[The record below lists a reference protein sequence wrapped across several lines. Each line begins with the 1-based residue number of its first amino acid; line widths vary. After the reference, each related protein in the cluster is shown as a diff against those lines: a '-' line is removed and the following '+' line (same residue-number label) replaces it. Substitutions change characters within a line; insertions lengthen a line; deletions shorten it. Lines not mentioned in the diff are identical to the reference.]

1 MEVGP
6 SEPDAP
12 ASTAGIPAIGE
23 VFAQKYRLERS
34 LGRGAMGVIF
44 AAEHVSLRQRV
55 AVKFLLPR
63 AMTLPGASARFLREA
78 RAAAAIRSEHVA
90 RVIDVGTADLG
101 VPYLVMEYL
110 RGRDLQRELEARGP
124 LPVSEAVDYVIQ
136 GCEAI
141 AEAHARGIVHRDLK
155 PGNLFLTTGA
165 TGAPIVKV
173 LDFGLS
179 KSAAAEDDGKLTASE
194 VMLGSPCYMSPEQVR
209 CSKDVDARTDIWSL
223 GVILY
228 QLLTARFP
236 FEVSRISALFVAIAM
251 QAPTPP
257 RVHRMDLPARL
268 EDIILRCLEKE
279 PEVRVQTVADLAREL
294 APFGTEHSARALAQI
309 EAIARGKAFPSSR
322 PLGPSG
328 DGVAS
333 TLPAAANDGPGASST
348 LPDADRGA
356 GAGAGPC
363 STALAPGGDHVT
375 TLPSQGAAAAT
386 SSGADAPSSE
396 RRTLP
401 IVAVAERPTL
411 TLARSNGPTTPAQ
424 DSRPTLKM
432 ARNDRSSPGGSSEDG
447 PTLTMPRSD
456 GLALMLA
463 QGSGSVVATAQGSNA
478 ALKMAQDVGPAPA
491 TAQDSGAALKTAQD
505 SGIALKT
512 APEDGPTL
520 TMAREDGPT
529 PTPTMAREEG
539 PTLTMAREDGPTPT
553 PTMVREDGP
562 TLKTAPEEGPTLTMA
577 REDGPTLM
585 MARDDS
591 PTLTMARDDSPTLT
605 MARKRGASPR
615 RFDAS
620 KRAVPLIEPDGKE
633 SAGSPY
639 DGTERRRDRWR
650 TRAFR
655 WRRNAGAWIA
665 VAAVLLAAVALG
677 AARWTGNADAPVAA
691 RSPAGQDAPMTLAS
705 KAGPAPFG
713 TPAPSDVEHAPAP
726 EAPSQTADPAVADS
740 PSAVDAAATAPDPA
754 ALPEHRSPGGRPP
767 KVRRP
772 GTLAPSRSGPVSPER
787 AVNGGGAEDVYEGLE
802 PIRDKR

>member
-90 RVIDVGTADLG
+90 RVIDVGTGDLG

-110 RGRDLQRELEARGP
+110 RGRDLQREIEARGP

-194 VMLGSPCYMSPEQVR
+194 MMLGSPCYMSPEQVR

-279 PEVRVQTVADLAREL
+279 PELRVQTVAHLAREL
-294 APFGTEHSARALAQI
+294 APFGSEHSARALAQI

-348 LPDADRGA
+348 LPDAPDAEKGA

-386 SSGADAPSSE
+386 SSSADAPSSE

-401 IVAVAERPTL
+401 LVAVAERPTL
-411 TLARSNGPTTPAQ
+411 ALARSSGPTTPAQ

-432 ARNDRSSPGGSSEDG
+432 VRNDRSSHGGSAEDG

-456 GLALMLA
+456 GLALKMA
-463 QGSGSVVATAQGSNA
+463 QGSGSVLATAQGSGA
-478 ALKMAQDVGPAPA
+478 ALKMAEDIGPAPA

-505 SGIALKT
+505 SGIALKA

-520 TMAREDGPT
+520 TMARD
-529 PTPTMAREEG
+529 EG
-539 PTLTMAREDGPTPT
+539 PTLTMAREEGPTSA
-553 PTMVREDGP
+553 MAG
-562 TLKTAPEEGPTLTMA
+562 EEGPTLTMA
-577 REDGPTLM
+577 REDGPTL
-585 MARDDS
+585 
-591 PTLTMARDDSPTLT
+591 T
-605 MARKRGASPR
+605 MARKRGAPPQQLG
-615 RFDAS
+615 AG
-620 KRAVPLIEPDGKE
+620 KRAVPLTQPDGQPDGKE
-633 SAGSPY
+633 IAWSRRE
-639 DGTERRRDRWR
+639 GTERRRERWR
-650 TRAFR
+650 SRAFR

-665 VAAVLLAAVALG
+665 AAATLLAAVALA
-677 AARWTGNADAPVAA
+677 AARWSASSSAPVAA
-691 RSPAGQDAPMTLAS
+691 RSPAGQDAPMTLAGT
-705 KAGPAPFG
+705 AGPAPFG
-713 TPAPSDVEHAPAP
+713 TPAPSGVAPAP
-726 EAPSQTADPAVADS
+726 EAPSQPADPAGADA
-740 PSAVDAAATAPDPA
+740 PSAVDAAATTPEPA
-754 ALPEHRSPGGRPP
+754 AVPEHRPQGVRPP
-767 KVRRP
+767 KVRRRP
-772 GTLAPSRSGPVSPER
+772 GTLAPSRSRTVSPER
-787 AVNGGGAEDVYEGLE
+787 DVYGGGAEDVYEDLE
-802 PIRDKR
+802 TIRDKR

>member
-63 AMTLPGASARFLREA
+63 AMTLPGANARFLREA

-110 RGRDLQRELEARGP
+110 RGRDLQREIEARGP

-194 VMLGSPCYMSPEQVR
+194 MMLGSPCYMSPEQVR

-257 RVHRMDLPARL
+257 RVHRMDLPARI

-279 PEVRVQTVADLAREL
+279 PELRVQTVADLAREL
-294 APFGTEHSARALAQI
+294 APFGSEHSARALAQI

-322 PLGPSG
+322 PVGPAG

-348 LPDADRGA
+348 LPDADKAA

-363 STALAPGGDHVT
+363 STALSPGGDHVT

-386 SSGADAPSSE
+386 SSSADAPSSE

-401 IVAVAERPTL
+401 LVAVAERPSL
-411 TLARSNGPTTPAQ
+411 ALARSGGPTTPAQ

-432 ARNDRSSPGGSSEDG
+432 VRSDRSSPGGSSEDG
-447 PTLTMPRSD
+447 PTLTMSRSD
-456 GLALMLA
+456 GLALKMA
-463 QGSGSVVATAQGSNA
+463 QGSGSVLATAQGGGA
-478 ALKMAQDVGPAPA
+478 ALKMAQDIDPAPA

-529 PTPTMAREEG
+529 PAPTTAREDGPTPTPTTAREEG
-539 PTLTMAREDGPTPT
+539 PTLTMAREDGPTL
-553 PTMVREDGP
+553 TMARED
-562 TLKTAPEEGPTLTMA
+562 GPTLTMA
-577 REDGPTLM
+577 REDGPTL
-585 MARDDS
+585 
-591 PTLTMARDDSPTLT
+591 TMACEDGPTLT
-605 MARKRGASPR
+605 MARKREAPPRQLGAG
-615 RFDAS
+615 
-620 KRAVPLIEPDGKE
+620 KRAVPLTQPDGKE
-633 SAGSPY
+633 IAWSPRE
-639 DGTERRRDRWR
+639 GTERRRDRWSS
-650 TRAFR
+650 RAFL

-665 VAAVLLAAVALG
+665 AAATLLAAVAIG
-677 AARWTGNADAPVAA
+677 AARWTASSSAPVATT
-691 RSPAGQDAPMTLAS
+691 SPAGQDAPTTLAS
-705 KAGPAPFG
+705 TAGPAPFD
-713 TPAPSDVEHAPAP
+713 TPAPSGVAPAP
-726 EAPSQTADPAVADS
+726 EAPSQPADPAGADS
-740 PSAVDAAATAPDPA
+740 PSAVDAPATTPDPA
-754 ALPEHRSPGGRPP
+754 AVSEHRPQGVRPP
-767 KVRRP
+767 KLRRP
-772 GTLAPSRSGPVSPER
+772 GTLRSRTVSPER
-787 AVNGGGAEDVYEGLE
+787 DVYGGGAEDVYEGLE
-802 PIRDKR
+802 PLRDRR

>member
-90 RVIDVGTADLG
+90 RVIDVGTGDLG

-110 RGRDLQRELEARGP
+110 RGRDLQREIEARGP

-194 VMLGSPCYMSPEQVR
+194 MMLGSPCYMSPEQVR

-236 FEVSRISALFVAIAM
+236 FEVSRISALFVAIAT

-257 RVHRMDLPARL
+257 RVHRMDLPARI

-279 PEVRVQTVADLAREL
+279 PELRVQTVADLAREI
-294 APFGTEHSARALAQI
+294 APFGSEHSARALAQI

-333 TLPAAANDGPGASST
+333 TLPAAANDGRGASST
-348 LPDADRGA
+348 LPDADKGA

-363 STALAPGGDHVT
+363 STALSPGGDHVT

-386 SSGADAPSSE
+386 ATSSSADAPSSE

-401 IVAVAERPTL
+401 LVAVAERPTL
-411 TLARSNGPTTPAQ
+411 ALARSSGPTTPAQ

-432 ARNDRSSPGGSSEDG
+432 VRNDRSSHGGSAEDG

-456 GLALMLA
+456 GLALKMA
-463 QGSGSVVATAQGSNA
+463 QGSGSVLATAQGGGA
-478 ALKMAQDVGPAPA
+478 ALKMEQDIGPAPA

-520 TMAREDGPT
+520 TMAREEGPT
-529 PTPTMAREEG
+529 LTMAREEG
-539 PTLTMAREDGPTPT
+539 PTLTMAG
-553 PTMVREDGP
+553 
-562 TLKTAPEEGPTLTMA
+562 EEGPTLTMA
-577 REDGPTLM
+577 GEEG
-585 MARDDS
+585 

-605 MARKRGASPR
+605 MARKRGAPPQQLG
-615 RFDAS
+615 AG
-620 KRAVPLIEPDGKE
+620 KRAVPLTQPDGQE
-633 SAGSPY
+633 IAWSPRE
-639 DGTERRRDRWR
+639 GTERRRERWR
-650 TRAFR
+650 SHAFR

-665 VAAVLLAAVALG
+665 AAATLLAAVALG
-677 AARWTGNADAPVAA
+677 AARWTASSSAPVAA

-705 KAGPAPFG
+705 TTGPAPFG
-713 TPAPSDVEHAPAP
+713 MPAPSGVAPAP
-726 EAPSQTADPAVADS
+726 EAPSHPADPAGADS
-740 PSAVDAAATAPDPA
+740 PSAVDAAATTPDPA
-754 ALPEHRSPGGRPP
+754 AVPEHRPQGVRPP

-772 GTLAPSRSGPVSPER
+772 GTLAPSRSGAVSPER
-787 AVNGGGAEDVYEGLE
+787 DVYGGGAEDVYEDLE
-802 PIRDKR
+802 TIRDKR

>member
-34 LGRGAMGVIF
+34 LGQGAMGVIF

-110 RGRDLQRELEARGP
+110 RGRDLQREIEARGP

-165 TGAPIVKV
+165 TGAPIIKV

-194 VMLGSPCYMSPEQVR
+194 MMLGSPCYMSPEQVR

-257 RVHRMDLPARL
+257 RVHRMELPARL

-294 APFGTEHSARALAQI
+294 APFGSEHSARALAQI
-309 EAIARGKAFPSSR
+309 AAIARGKAFPSSR
-322 PLGPSG
+322 PVGPSG
-328 DGVAS
+328 DGVPS

-348 LPDADRGA
+348 LPDADKGA
-356 GAGAGPC
+356 GAEAGPC
-363 STALAPGGDHVT
+363 STALSPAGDHVT
-375 TLPSQGAAAAT
+375 TLPSQGASAGT
-386 SSGADAPSSE
+386 SSSADAPSSE

-401 IVAVAERPTL
+401 LVAVAERPSL
-411 TLARSNGPTTPAQ
+411 ALARSSGPTTPVQ

-432 ARNDRSSPGGSSEDG
+432 VRNDRSSPGGSSEDG
-447 PTLTMPRSD
+447 PTLTMSRSD
-456 GLALMLA
+456 GLALKMA
-463 QGSGSVVATAQGSNA
+463 QGSGSVLATAQGGGA
-478 ALKMAQDVGPAPA
+478 ALKMAQDSGIAPATAQDSGIAPA
-491 TAQDSGAALKTAQD
+491 TAQDSGAALNTAQD
-505 SGIALKT
+505 SGIALKM

-520 TMAREDGPT
+520 MMAREEGST

-539 PTLTMAREDGPTPT
+539 PTLTMAREDGPTL
-553 PTMVREDGP
+553 MMAREEGP
-562 TLKTAPEEGPTLTMA
+562 TLTLVREEGPTLTMAREEGPTLTMA
-577 REDGPTLM
+577 REDV
-585 MARDDS
+585 
-591 PTLTMARDDSPTLT
+591 PTLT
-605 MARKRGASPR
+605 MARKRRALPR
-615 RFDAS
+615 QLDAGM
-620 KRAVPLIEPDGKE
+620 RAVPLTEPDGKE
-633 SAGSPY
+633 SAGSPH
-639 DGTERRRDRWR
+639 DVTERRRDRSR

-655 WRRNAGAWIA
+655 WRRSAGAWIA
-665 VAAVLLAAVALG
+665 AAAVLLAAVALG
-677 AARWTGNADAPVAA
+677 AARWTGSSDVPVAA
-691 RSPAGQDAPMTLAS
+691 SSPSGQDAPMTLAS
-705 KAGPAPFG
+705 TTGPAPFS
-713 TPAPSDVEHAPAP
+713 TPVPAPSDVARA
-726 EAPSQTADPAVADS
+726 
-740 PSAVDAAATAPDPA
+740 PA
-754 ALPEHRSPGGRPP
+754 ALPHPAVAETPSTWAGDTAATTPDAGAVPERRPQVVRPP

-772 GTLAPSRSGPVSPER
+772 GTLAPSHSGIVSPQGD
-787 AVNGGGAEDVYEGLE
+787 VYGGGAEGVSEGLE
-802 PIRDKR
+802 PIRDTR

>member
-6 SEPDAP
+6 SEPEAP

-101 VPYLVMEYL
+101 IPYLVMEYL
-110 RGRDLQRELEARGP
+110 RGRDLQREIEARGP

-155 PGNLFLTTGA
+155 PGNLFLTTGG

-194 VMLGSPCYMSPEQVR
+194 MMLGSPCYMSPEQVR

-322 PLGPSG
+322 PLGLSG

-333 TLPAAANDGPGASST
+333 TLRAAANDGPGASST
-348 LPDADRGA
+348 LPDAGKGV

-375 TLPSQGAAAAT
+375 TLPSEGAAAAT
-386 SSGADAPSSE
+386 ASSADAPSSE

-401 IVAVAERPTL
+401 LVAVAERPTL
-411 TLARSNGPTTPAQ
+411 ALARSSGPTTPAQ

-432 ARNDRSSPGGSSEDG
+432 VRNDRSSHGGSSEDG

-456 GLALMLA
+456 GLALKMA
-463 QGSGSVVATAQGSNA
+463 QGSGSVLATAQGSGA
-478 ALKMAQDVGPAPA
+478 ALKMAEDCGIAPA

-505 SGIALKT
+505 SGIALKS
-512 APEDGPTL
+512 APEEGPTL
-520 TMAREDGPT
+520 TMAREEEPTPAPTTAREEGPT
-529 PTPTMAREEG
+529 LTMAREEG
-539 PTLTMAREDGPTPT
+539 PTLTMARE
-553 PTMVREDGP
+553 EGP
-562 TLKTAPEEGPTLTMA
+562 TLTMAREEGPTLTMA
-577 REDGPTLM
+577 REEG
-585 MARDDS
+585 
-591 PTLTMARDDSPTLT
+591 PTLTMAREEGPTLTMAREEGPTLT
-605 MARKRGASPR
+605 MARKRGAPPR
-615 RFDAS
+615 QLGAGQ
-620 KRAVPLIEPDGKE
+620 RAVPLTQPDGKVI
-633 SAGSPY
+633 AWSPRE
-639 DGTERRRDRWR
+639 GTERRRDRWR
-650 TRAFR
+650 SRAFL

-665 VAAVLLAAVALG
+665 ATATLLAAVAFG
-677 AARWTGNADAPVAA
+677 AARWTANSNAPVAA
-691 RSPAGQDAPMTLAS
+691 RSPADQDAPMTLPSTAV
-705 KAGPAPFG
+705 PAPFG
-713 TPAPSDVEHAPAP
+713 TPAPSGVTPAL
-726 EAPSQTADPAVADS
+726 EAPSHPADPAMADS
-740 PSAVDAAATAPDPA
+740 PSAVDAATATPDPEVV
-754 ALPEHRSPGGRPP
+754 PEHHRPVARPP
-767 KVRRP
+767 RVRRP
-772 GTLAPSRSGPVSPER
+772 RTLAPSRSDNVSPER
-787 AVNGGGAEDVYEGLE
+787 DVHGGGAEDVYEGLE
-802 PIRDKR
+802 IIRDRR

>member
-6 SEPDAP
+6 SEPEAP

-110 RGRDLQRELEARGP
+110 RGRDLQREIEARGP

-194 VMLGSPCYMSPEQVR
+194 MMLGSPCYMSPEQVR

-257 RVHRMDLPARL
+257 RVHRMDLPARI

-279 PEVRVQTVADLAREL
+279 PELRVQTVADLAREL
-294 APFGTEHSARALAQI
+294 APFGSEHSARALAQI

-322 PLGPSG
+322 PVGPSG

-348 LPDADRGA
+348 LPDADKGA

-363 STALAPGGDHVT
+363 STALSPGGDHVT
-375 TLPSQGAAAAT
+375 TLPSPGAAAAT
-386 SSGADAPSSE
+386 SSSADAPSSE

-401 IVAVAERPTL
+401 LVAVAERPSL
-411 TLARSNGPTTPAQ
+411 ALARSGGPTTPAQ

-432 ARNDRSSPGGSSEDG
+432 VRSDRSSPGGSSEDG
-447 PTLTMPRSD
+447 PTLTMSRSD
-456 GLALMLA
+456 GLALKMA
-463 QGSGSVVATAQGSNA
+463 QGGGSVLATAQGGGA
-478 ALKMAQDVGPAPA
+478 ALKMAQDIGPAPA

-529 PTPTMAREEG
+529 PTPTTAREEGPTLTMAREEGPTLTMAREEG
-539 PTLTMAREDGPTPT
+539 PTLTMAREDG
-553 PTMVREDGP
+553 
-562 TLKTAPEEGPTLTMA
+562 
-577 REDGPTLM
+577 
-585 MARDDS
+585 

-605 MARKRGASPR
+605 MARKRGAPLQQLG
-615 RFDAS
+615 AG
-620 KRAVPLIEPDGKE
+620 KRAVPLTQPDEKE
-633 SAGSPY
+633 IAWSPRE
-639 DGTERRRDRWR
+639 GTERRRDRWR
-650 TRAFR
+650 SRAFL
-655 WRRNAGAWIA
+655 WRRNAGAWI
-665 VAAVLLAAVALG
+665 VAAATLLAAVALG
-677 AARWTGNADAPVAA
+677 AARWTASSSAPVAA

-705 KAGPAPFG
+705 TAGPAPFD
-713 TPAPSDVEHAPAP
+713 TPAPSGVAPAP
-726 EAPSQTADPAVADS
+726 EAPSQPADPAGADS
-740 PSAVDAAATAPDPA
+740 PSAVDAPATTPDPA
-754 ALPEHRSPGGRPP
+754 AVSEHRPQGVRPP

-772 GTLAPSRSGPVSPER
+772 GTLRSRTVSPER
-787 AVNGGGAEDVYEGLE
+787 DVYGGGAEDVYESLE
-802 PIRDKR
+802 TIRDKR

>member
-90 RVIDVGTADLG
+90 RVIDVGTADRG

-110 RGRDLQRELEARGP
+110 RGRDLQREIEARGP

-179 KSAAAEDDGKLTASE
+179 KSAGAEDDGKLTASE
-194 VMLGSPCYMSPEQVR
+194 MMLGSPCYMSPEQVR
-209 CSKDVDARTDIWSL
+209 CSKDVDERTDIWSL

-257 RVHRMDLPARL
+257 RVHRMELPARL
-268 EDIILRCLEKE
+268 EDLILRCLEKE

-348 LPDADRGA
+348 LPDADKGA

-386 SSGADAPSSE
+386 SSSADASSSGE

-401 IVAVAERPTL
+401 LVAAGERPTL
-411 TLARSNGPTTPAQ
+411 ALARSTGPTTPAQ
-424 DSRPTLKM
+424 DSRPTLRM

-456 GLALMLA
+456 ILALTMA
-463 QGSGSVVATAQGSNA
+463 QGSGSVLATPQGSGA
-478 ALKMAQDVGPAPA
+478 ALKMAQDIGPAPA
-491 TAQDSGAALKTAQD
+491 TAQDSGATLKTAQD
-505 SGIALKT
+505 SGIALKS
-512 APEDGPTL
+512 APEEGPTL
-520 TMAREDGPT
+520 
-529 PTPTMAREEG
+529 TMAREEG
-539 PTLTMAREDGPTPT
+539 PTLTMARE
-553 PTMVREDGP
+553 EGP
-562 TLKTAPEEGPTLTMA
+562 TLKLAREEG
-577 REDGPTLM
+577 
-585 MARDDS
+585 

-605 MARKRGASPR
+605 MARKPGATPR
-615 RFDAS
+615 QLGAG
-620 KRAVPLIEPDGKE
+620 KRAVPLTQPDGKE
-633 SAGSPY
+633 IAGSPRE
-639 DGTERRRDRWR
+639 GTERRRDRWSS
-650 TRAFR
+650 RAFR

-665 VAAVLLAAVALG
+665 AAAALLGAVALG
-677 AARWTGNADAPVAA
+677 AARWTASSNAPVAGS
-691 RSPAGQDAPMTLAS
+691 SPAGQDAPMAPAS
-705 KAGPAPFG
+705 TAGPAPFSAPL
-713 TPAPSDVEHAPAP
+713 PAPSGVARAPAP
-726 EAPSQTADPAVADS
+726 EAPSQPADPAGADA
-740 PSAVDAAATAPDPA
+740 PSTWAGDTAATTPDPA
-754 ALPEHRSPGGRPP
+754 AVPEHRSQGVRPP

-772 GTLAPSRSGPVSPER
+772 GTLAPPRPGPVSPER
-787 AVNGGGAEDVYEGLE
+787 GAYGGGAEDVYEGLE

>member
-63 AMTLPGASARFLREA
+63 AMTLPGAGARFLREA

-90 RVIDVGTADLG
+90 RVIDVGTADRG

-110 RGRDLQRELEARGP
+110 RGRDLQREIEARGP

-179 KSAAAEDDGKLTASE
+179 KSAGAEDDGKLTASE
-194 VMLGSPCYMSPEQVR
+194 MMLGSPCYMSPEQVR
-209 CSKDVDARTDIWSL
+209 CSKDVDERTDIWSL

-257 RVHRMDLPARL
+257 RVHRMELPARL
-268 EDIILRCLEKE
+268 EDLILRCLEKE

-348 LPDADRGA
+348 LPDADKGA

-375 TLPSQGAAAAT
+375 TLPSHGAAAAT
-386 SSGADAPSSE
+386 SSSADASSSGE

-401 IVAVAERPTL
+401 LVAAGERPTL
-411 TLARSNGPTTPAQ
+411 ALARSTGPTTPAQ

-456 GLALMLA
+456 ILALTMA
-463 QGSGSVVATAQGSNA
+463 QGSGSVLATPQGSGA
-478 ALKMAQDVGPAPA
+478 ALKMAQDIGPAPA
-491 TAQDSGAALKTAQD
+491 TAQDSGATLKTAQD
-505 SGIALKT
+505 SGIALKS

-529 PTPTMAREEG
+529 PTPTR
-539 PTLTMAREDGPTPT
+539 ARED
-553 PTMVREDGP
+553 
-562 TLKTAPEEGPTLTMA
+562 GPTLTMA
-577 REDGPTLM
+577 REDGPTLT
-585 MARDDS
+585 MAREEGPTLKLAREEG

-605 MARKRGASPR
+605 MARKPGATPR
-615 RFDAS
+615 QLGAG
-620 KRAVPLIEPDGKE
+620 KRAVPLTQPDGKE
-633 SAGSPY
+633 IAGSPRE
-639 DGTERRRDRWR
+639 GTERRRDRWR
-650 TRAFR
+650 SRAFR

-665 VAAVLLAAVALG
+665 AAAAVLAAVALG
-677 AARWTGNADAPVAA
+677 AARWTASSNAPVAA
-691 RSPAGQDAPMTLAS
+691 SSPAGQDAPMALAS
-705 KAGPAPFG
+705 TAGPAPF
-713 TPAPSDVEHAPAP
+713 TTPLPAPSGVARAPAP
-726 EAPSQTADPAVADS
+726 EAPSQPADPAGADA
-740 PSAVDAAATAPDPA
+740 PSTWAGDTAATTHDPA
-754 ALPEHRSPGGRPP
+754 AVPEHRPQGVRPP

-772 GTLAPSRSGPVSPER
+772 GTLAPPRPGPVSPER
-787 AVNGGGAEDVYEGLE
+787 GAYGGGAEDGYEGLE